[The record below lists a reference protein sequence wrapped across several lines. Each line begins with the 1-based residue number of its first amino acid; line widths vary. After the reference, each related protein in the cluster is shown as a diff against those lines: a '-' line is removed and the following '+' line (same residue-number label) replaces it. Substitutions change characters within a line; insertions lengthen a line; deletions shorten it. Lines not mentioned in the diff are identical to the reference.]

1 MKKTLSIRMVEALLR
16 AKALLG
22 DEALSRIADFVRSQK
37 LPDDSFMDKSGRS
50 DLYYT
55 AFGWLLCLVLE
66 IPISKKNAL
75 AYLDAQSPENLD
87 LVHYSAYMR
96 CRLLHQLRSQNRLLV
111 WLKRTLLPTA
121 IDLKTLRAF
130 PHDDAHDPYSLFL
143 RLSLMEDAGKRISN
157 PEWWLECLHPYQ
169 ITNQSF
175 GSLNESD
182 AAATEQES
190 SIFLGFSNIKG
201 SSASSINAS
210 VAALSVL
217 GQLKGYND
225 STPALFLKTLQHES
239 GGFAASSAAPLPDL
253 LSTATTLFVLNNYR
267 LKPITSPRDFVDAH
281 WNEQTGGFSA
291 TLLEETSDVEY
302 TFYGLLA
309 LGSL

>member
-75 AYLDAQSPENLD
+75 AYLGAQNPESLD

-157 PEWWLECLHPYQ
+157 PEGWLECLQAY
-169 ITNQSF
+169 N
-175 GSLNESD
+175 
-182 AAATEQES
+182 QES
-190 SIFLGFSNIKG
+190 QNGLGYSNIKG

-239 GGFAASSAAPLPDL
+239 GGFAASSAVPLPDL

-267 LKPITSPRDFVDAH
+267 LKPITSPRYFVDAH